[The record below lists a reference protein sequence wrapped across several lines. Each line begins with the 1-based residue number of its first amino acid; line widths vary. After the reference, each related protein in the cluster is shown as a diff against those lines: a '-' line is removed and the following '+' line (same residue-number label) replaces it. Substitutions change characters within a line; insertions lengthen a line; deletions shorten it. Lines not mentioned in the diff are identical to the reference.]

1 MPTITIDKKDLF
13 KLMGKTIPDETLKD
27 RISMLGT
34 DLEKVTKDEVEVE
47 IFPNRPDMLSTEGFA
62 RALGS
67 FIGVKKSREYKVNKS
82 SYKSKKDAKVKKVR
96 PFAVN
101 AVVKGIKLDN
111 NTIKSLMQ
119 VQEKLHASHGRNR
132 KKVSIGV
139 YDLNKFEFP
148 LTYTTKP
155 KDFKF
160 IPLEFKKELTI
171 SQILEKHPKGRDYA
185 FTLEKFKECPIW
197 LDKNKQVLALV
208 PIINS
213 EETKVD
219 EKTKDLFIDVT
230 GTSLEACE
238 QALNIVTTSLADRGG
253 KIYEVKVDNVSYPN
267 LEQKK
272 LKLNKSY
279 VEERLGL
286 FLNETQIKKLL
297 EKMGITYSNGNASIP
312 AYRTDILSEI
322 DLIEEIAIAY
332 GYENFVPEIPNV
344 STIAKESEFEVFRNK
359 ICNILANLG
368 LIETNTYNL
377 TNKNSQEK
385 LMNIKNLKLA
395 EIANAL
401 NKDYDVLRT
410 WMIPSLLEVL
420 KNNKHYDYPQKI
432 FEAGSVFVGEKEKT
446 RLGVLLAYPKV
457 TFTDIKQILDVIFNS
472 LDLTYEIKEAEHGSF
487 IPGRVGRV
495 YCKGKGIAFIGE
507 IYPQVLENFSLETPI
522 AALELNLTDLFELTL
537 QKTTNS

>member
-34 DLEKVTKDEVEVE
+34 DLEKVTKDEIEVE

-67 FIGVKKSREYKVNKS
+67 FIGIKKSKEYKVHKS

-96 PFAVN
+96 PYAVN
-101 AVVKGIKLDN
+101 AVVKGIKLHN
-111 NTIKSLMQ
+111 ATIKSLMQ

-160 IPLEFKKELTI
+160 TPLEFKKELTI
-171 SQILEKHPKGRDYA
+171 SQVLEKHPKGRDYA

-219 EKTKDLFIDVT
+219 AKTKDLFIDVT
-230 GTSLEACE
+230 GTSLGACE
-238 QALNIVTTSLADRGG
+238 QALNIIVTSLADRGG
-253 KIYEVKVDNVSYPN
+253 QIYEVKVDNISYPN
-267 LEQKK
+267 LKPKK
-272 LKLNKSY
+272 IKLNRSY
-279 VEERLGL
+279 VNKILGL
-286 FLNETQIKKLL
+286 NLSEVRIKELL
-297 EKMGITYSNGNASIP
+297 SKMEISYSNGSALIP
-312 AYRTDILSEI
+312 SHRADILSEI
-322 DLIEEIAIAY
+322 DLVEDIAIAY
-332 GYENFVPEIPNV
+332 GYENFIPEIPNV
-344 STIAKESEFEVFRNK
+344 STIAKEDEFEIFRNK
-359 ICNILANLG
+359 ICNILPNLG

-377 TNKNSQEK
+377 TNKNSQEN
-385 LMNIKNLKLA
+385 LMNLKKLNLA
-395 EIANAL
+395 EITNAL
-401 NKDYDVLRT
+401 NEDYDVLRT

-446 RLGVLLAYPKV
+446 RLGVLLAYSKV

-472 LDLTYEIKEAEHGSF
+472 LDLTYEIKEAEHPSF

-495 YCKGKGIAFIGE
+495 YCKGKGVAFIGE
-507 IYPQVLENFSLETPI
+507 MHPIVLDNFSLETPI
-522 AALELNLTDLFELTL
+522 AALELNLTDLFKL
-537 QKTTNS
+537 K